1 MEEIHTFDESSTDSL
16 KKSLSDFMGM
26 TTEQFILFCSLMETT
41 QSVICGAFILHSLSE
56 FEDYVPETIHI
67 HCSYKG
73 ALEINNFLKDEKI
86 VKIQQQNVYITESTN
101 IPSETEAFF
110 FKNRIK
116 ARLHYFIARE
126 HQHVYPRIKIYIV
139 ENPENILETV
149 KNFDLSFTQIW
160 FDGNNLNATYPQTDI
175 EKKSGY
181 INSKYTDFILHFN
194 PILLE
199 RINTYKK
206 RGFVLRYDIPSTTVT
221 IGSDEHL
228 YVIPDDLIV
237 NFLYRNLIRKMVNN
251 LIEYNSPD
259 YKEILGQADFY
270 LTYFWLEKYLEED
283 PLKLLLNLLKKLE
296 MKKCLLPSWIQYTYT
311 EQNKVRKREFK
322 PYKPPTEH
330 EQNKTEIVKMLLFEV
345 CELSKFILTS
355 IKKFK
360 LYKLRAFQIVSRK
373 YELDMESISAISKK
387 HQHDKDI
394 YDNYKYE
401 RKQTLVYDKAKML
414 CLKKDEEIRF
424 QKVSK
429 DIRKKNN
436 TREIEWLN
444 ITDPIVTDPV
454 RFNEKELVSY
464 HSQPPTMTIED
475 DKEVYTNKRGCM
487 SIHTFGIYNINAYLK
502 GEAVEGYNTQDDTR
516 DEDLDLVEEDARERL
531 VFFLANSRD
540 LSDLTPY
547 CYTLSDLANDVGHRL
562 YLNCENGRSTQ
573 KDELLEQIDNA
584 IIKLSLGG
592 NQIYVPLGEI
602 IHAIYNTKKQIFILI
617 PTEKVFKHTASM
629 VYTYRSY
636 NVRSIDH
643 CQDGS
648 NKNIHTIRV
657 CQGDGEGDDCWPIDE
672 TLETVQYTKDT
683 FYLERKYY
691 VDDQYIEYLDVD
703 QTMFEESLSEDI
715 LIDKLQDEMREILSF
730 MEYEQRYDF
739 LDENIRKLL
748 SMSENDR
755 DELAF
760 NNMSDIQKLL
770 YKTRNL
776 LNFMSNDEKNDFLTR
791 YITISDVEEI
801 LNEIEETNYD
811 ETKVRDLYTFI
822 KIRTY

>member
-1 MEEIHTFDESSTDSL
+1 MEEIHTFDESSTDSV

-26 TTEQFILFCSLMETT
+26 TTEQFMIFCCLMEST

-56 FEDYVPETIHI
+56 FEDYHPETIHI

-86 VKIQQQNVYITESTN
+86 VKIEQQNVHITETNN
-101 IPSETEAFF
+101 IPSESEAFF

-116 ARLHYFIARE
+116 ARLHYFISHE
-126 HQHVYPRIKIYIV
+126 HPHVYPRIKIYIS

-149 KNFDLSFTQIW
+149 KNFDLSLTQIW
-160 FDGNNLNATYPQTDI
+160 FDGNNLNATYQQTDI
-175 EKKSGY
+175 EQKECY
-181 INSKYTDFILHFN
+181 INSEYTDFILHFN

-206 RGFVLRYDIPSTTVT
+206 RGFVLKYDIPSTTVT
-221 IGSDEHL
+221 IRSDEDL
-228 YVIPDDLIV
+228 YVIPDNLIV

-251 LIEYNSPD
+251 LIEYNNPD

-270 LTYFWLEKYLEED
+270 LTYFWLENYLEED

-311 EQNKVRKREFK
+311 EQNKARKREFK
-322 PYKPPTEH
+322 PYKPPTED

-345 CELSKFILTS
+345 CELSKFILSS

-360 LYKLRAFQIVSRK
+360 LYKKTAFQIVSKK
-373 YELDMESISAISKK
+373 YKLDIQSIYDISKK
-387 HQHDKDI
+387 HQHDKDV

-401 RKQTLVYDKAKML
+401 RKQTLIYDKAKML

-424 QKVSK
+424 QKVAK

-464 HSQPPTMTIED
+464 HSQPPSMKIED

-487 SIHTFGIYNINAYLK
+487 SIHTFGIYNINSYLK

-516 DEDLDLVEEDARERL
+516 DEDLDLVEEDSRERL
-531 VFFLANSRD
+531 VFFLANSTD

-562 YLNCENGRSTQ
+562 YLNCENGRTTQ

-617 PTEKVFKHTASM
+617 PTEKVFKYTASM

-648 NKNIHTIRV
+648 KKNIHTIRV
-657 CQGDGEGDDCWPIDE
+657 CQGDGQDDDCWPIDE
-672 TLETVQYTKDT
+672 KLEIVQYTKDT

-703 QTMFEESLSEDI
+703 QTMFEESLTEDI
-715 LIDKLQDEMREILSF
+715 LIDNLQDEMREILSF
-730 MEYEQRYDF
+730 MDHEQRYDF

-748 SMSENDR
+748 NMSDNDR

-770 YKTRNL
+770 YKTRNS

-791 YITISDVEEI
+791 YITIAEVEEI
-801 LNEIEETNYD
+801 LNELEERDYD
-811 ETKVRDLYTFI
+811 ETKIRDLYKFI
-822 KIRTY
+822 KMRTY